1 MSLLNHFIISSILL
15 INLMIHTDQNGMK
28 NLELQYLAI
37 GDSYTIGE
45 GVKDAD
51 RYPNQL
57 TGLLRDHGYRFGE
70 PKIIAKTGWTTDELQ
85 AGITAAGIEGQQFD
99 LVTVLIGVNNQY
111 RGRDVEEY
119 RQQLHE
125 ILDAA
130 IVFAKGNKDK
140 VLVISIP
147 DWGVT
152 PFAKEKAVD
161 QTKVAQAIDRF
172 NAVKAETAQKM
183 GLRFLDITN
192 HYRMPGNGQMKVVD
206 DKLHPSKEIY
216 NYWATS
222 ASKIIVGEMLSK

>member
-1 MSLLNHFIISSILL
+1 
-15 INLMIHTDQNGMK
+15 MIPTDQKGME
-28 NLELQYLAI
+28 NQELKYLAI

-45 GVKDAD
+45 GVKEEE

-57 TGLLRDHGYRFGE
+57 TELLREQGLHFGE
-70 PKIIAKTGWTTDELQ
+70 TKIIAKTGWTTDELQ
-85 AGITAAGIEGQQFD
+85 AGITTAGIEGKQFD

-119 RQQLHE
+119 RQQLQE
-125 ILDAA
+125 LLAAA
-130 IVFAKGNKDK
+130 IVFAKGNKDR
-140 VLVISIP
+140 VLVLSIP

-152 PFAKEKAVD
+152 PFAVEKGVD
-161 QTKVAQAIDRF
+161 QMKVSEAIDRF
-172 NAVKAETAQKM
+172 NAVKAETAKKM
-183 GLRFLDITN
+183 GLRYLDITN
-192 HYRMPGNGQMKVVD
+192 HYRMSENGQLKVVE

>member
-1 MSLLNHFIISSILL
+1 MML
-15 INLMIHTDQNGMK
+15 TDQKGME
-28 NLELQYLAI
+28 NQELKYLAI

-45 GVKDAD
+45 GVKEEE

-57 TGLLRDHGYRFGE
+57 TELLRDQGLHFGE

-85 AGITAAGIEGQQFD
+85 AGIISAGIEGQEFD

-119 RQQLHE
+119 RQQLQE
-125 ILDAA
+125 LLAAA
-130 IVFAKGNKDK
+130 IVFAKKNKDR
-140 VLVISIP
+140 VLVLSIP

-152 PFAKEKAVD
+152 PFAVEKGVD
-161 QTKVAQAIDRF
+161 QKKVSEAIDRF
-172 NAVKAETAQKM
+172 NTVKAETAKKM
-183 GLRFLDITN
+183 GLRYLNITN
-192 HYRMPGNGQMKVVD
+192 HYRMPENGQMMVVE

-222 ASKIIVGEMLSK
+222 ASKIIIGEMLSK